1 MLVIRRS
8 WYMTPANQTEIVMSV
23 SNRAFRYSSSFFMRA
38 ASWSFLM
45 APKLRNRPLS
55 LEESQAS
62 VAKRAVK
69 AALQDWYKRGYEKAE
84 KKLPELQKR
93 SNLETVASIPG
104 WHEKKGPKNGFVML
118 VTLQNGIESPFILKL
133 DNAHDDHDDQG
144 RLTYRQ
150 LYQQIR
156 EGLELEK
163 KVSLRLC
170 PFRPWYRHI
179 TKSFPLHDHVV
190 IPVHDAQC
198 THLLGTTLVYY
209 TYVHRSS
216 TEDT

>member
-1 MLVIRRS
+1 
-8 WYMTPANQTEIVMSV
+8 
-23 SNRAFRYSSSFFMRA
+23 
-38 ASWSFLM
+38 M
-45 APKLRNRPLS
+45 AQKLRDRPFS
-55 LEESQAS
+55 REEAQAG
-62 VAKRAVK
+62 VAKRAAK
-69 AALQDWYKRGYEKAE
+69 AALQDWYWRGYVKASQL
-84 KKLPELQKR
+84 LPELQKR
-93 SNLETVASIPG
+93 ANLETVASIPG

-133 DNAHDDHDDQG
+133 DNDQHPQG
-144 RLTYRQ
+144 SLTYRQ

-179 TKSFPLHDHVV
+179 TKSFPLHDHAV
-190 IPVHDAQC
+190 IPAHNAQC